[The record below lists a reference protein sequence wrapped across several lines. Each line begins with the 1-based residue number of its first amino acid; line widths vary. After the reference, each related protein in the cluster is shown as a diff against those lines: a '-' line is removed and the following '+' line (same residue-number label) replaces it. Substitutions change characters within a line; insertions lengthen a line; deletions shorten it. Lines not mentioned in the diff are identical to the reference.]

1 MEKMYSLMASD
12 GAFIKLR
19 LLENISING
28 LTPVYS
34 KTYEEGCKICDD
46 DLIIGEEAL
55 VKELNRLRNGG
66 FSDL

>member
-34 KTYEEGCKICDD
+34 KTYEEGCKSDD